1 MIGAKLCERDP
12 FRQRYAALAP
22 HKKSLRRK
30 PKGGA
35 HNFLTESID
44 QGAINVSMSG
54 HGPLVNA
61 ALTEDNSQSLIE
73 LNTCE
78 PFTVH
83 MGDLAQIISSNLR
96 LRMDAVGLTPA
107 DLARKMGWSPQ
118 RVNNY
123 IHKTKPRAPDIA
135 ALVTLAKCLGT
146 TPDRL
151 LGISEA
157 PPFEAYTV
165 ILRLLEL
172 AGISLE
178 RAEVIATVAQ
188 EALGVLAALPDEGD
202 ALTRAR
208 LAAQAAW
215 QMTQIA
221 KPS

>member
-1 MIGAKLCERDP
+1 MKRLG
-12 FRQRYAALAP
+12 
-22 HKKSLRRK
+22 RK
-30 PKGGA
+30 PKVFN
-35 HNFLTESID
+35 HQLLSESVD
-44 QGAINVSMSG
+44 QRAMDVLMSG
-54 HGPLVNA
+54 HTPSINTP
-61 ALTEDNSQSLIE
+61 LTENNSESLIE

-123 IHKTKPRAPDIA
+123 IHKTKARAPDIA
-135 ALVTLAKCLGT
+135 ALVSLAKCLGT

-172 AGISLE
+172 AGLPHD
-178 RAEVIATVAQ
+178 RAEVIAAVAQ

-202 ALTRAR
+202 ARTRAL

-215 QMTQIA
+215 QMTQIS

>member
-1 MIGAKLCERDP
+1 MIGTQPCERDP
-12 FRQRYAALAP
+12 LHRWNATKPPCVKRLGGKPEVLTHLLLSDAVDQRAM
-22 HKKSLRRK
+22 SV
-30 PKGGA
+30 
-35 HNFLTESID
+35 F
-44 QGAINVSMSG
+44 MSG
-54 HGPLVNA
+54 HDPLINT

-73 LNTCE
+73 LNACE

-83 MGDLAQIISSNLR
+83 MGDLAKIISGNLR
-96 LRMDAVGLTPA
+96 KRMDALGLKPA
-107 DLARKMGWSPQ
+107 DLARKMGWSAQ
-118 RVNNY
+118 RINNY
-123 IHKTKPRAPDIA
+123 VHKEKPRAPDIA
-135 ALVTLAKCLGT
+135 ALVSLAKCLGT

-172 AGISLE
+172 AGLPRE
-178 RAEVIATVAQ
+178 RAEVIASVAQ

-202 ALTRAR
+202 ARTRAL

-215 QMTQIA
+215 QMTQIS